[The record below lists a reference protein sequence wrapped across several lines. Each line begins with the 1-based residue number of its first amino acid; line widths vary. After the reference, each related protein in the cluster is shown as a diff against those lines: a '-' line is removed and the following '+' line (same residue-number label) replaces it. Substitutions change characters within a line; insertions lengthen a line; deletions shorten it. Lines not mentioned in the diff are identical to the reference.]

1 VPVVGQLVAAAVPSL
16 WLLSGDM
23 KNSYDRLQVLQP
35 SGDGPARLSCGLKNR
50 SAQTISFN
58 AGHGIPRRN
67 KMNLDHVPRRGVA
80 DG

>member
-50 SAQTISFN
+50 SAQTIWFN
-58 AGHGIPRRN
+58 AGHGIP
-67 KMNLDHVPRRGVA
+67 VA
-80 DG
+80 TR